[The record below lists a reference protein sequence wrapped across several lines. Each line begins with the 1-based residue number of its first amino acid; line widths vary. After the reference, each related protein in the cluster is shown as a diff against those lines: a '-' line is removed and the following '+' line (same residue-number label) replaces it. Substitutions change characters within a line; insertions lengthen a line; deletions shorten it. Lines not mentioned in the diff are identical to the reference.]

1 MDDIDK
7 YLFSVHFDSKRS
19 GSFGGA
25 EALYRDVKQEG
36 KCQLTHMQILDW
48 LMSQDAYTLHSPV

>member
-1 MDDIDK
+1 MDEIDK
-7 YLFSVHFDSKRS
+7 YLFSVYFDAKRS

-36 KCQLTHMQILDW
+36 KYQLTSKQILDW
-48 LMSQDAYTLHSPV
+48 LMSQDVYTFHKPV